1 MTENKEKLK
10 ASQPTTKQE
19 EKPPARKGRPPK
31 AAIAAKKP
39 GGRVA
44 LGRPPGEAS
53 RLQEFKARL
62 LGTTGEKIIAT
73 LISKAM
79 DSEDKDQFAALKFC
93 AERILPMSA
102 FDAAKNANST
112 PQVTINISSLGAPK
126 LEVLEDIGDM
136 EFKDTE

>member
-1 MTENKEKLK
+1 M
-10 ASQPTTKQE
+10 TTKQQDNMAP
-19 EKPPARKGRPPK
+19 KPPVRKGRPPK

-73 LISKAM
+73 LIRKAM
-79 DSEDKDQFAALKFC
+79 DDEDKDQFAALKFC

-102 FDAAKNANST
+102 FDAAKNSNAT
-112 PQVTINISSLGAPK
+112 PQVTINISGLSDAKQVYLK
-126 LEVLEDIGDM
+126 DDVIDI
-136 EFKDTE
+136 

>member
-1 MTENKEKLK
+1 VSPERIKTMTK
-10 ASQPTTKQE
+10 PTVVE
-19 EKPPARKGRPPK
+19 PVPARKGRPPK

-62 LGTTGEKIIAT
+62 LGTTGKKIIDT
-73 LISKAM
+73 LIRKAM
-79 DSEDKDQFAALKFC
+79 DDEDKDQFAALKFC

-102 FDAAKNANST
+102 FDAAKNSNST
-112 PQVTINISSLGAPK
+112 PQVTINISGLSEAK
-126 LEVLEDIGDM
+126 QVYS
-136 EFKDTE
+136 KDEGVIDV

>member
-1 MTENKEKLK
+1 MKEDK
-10 ASQPTTKQE
+10 PTTTPP
-19 EKPPARKGRPPK
+19 KPPVRKGRPPK
-31 AAIAAKKP
+31 AAIAAKKT
-39 GGRVA
+39 GGKGSVGRP

-73 LISKAM
+73 LIRKAM
-79 DSEDKDQFAALKFC
+79 DDEDKDQFAALKFC

-112 PQVTINISSLGAPK
+112 PQVTINISSLGSPK
-126 LEVLEDIGDM
+126 LEILDDGVIDI
-136 EFKDTE
+136 

>member
-1 MTENKEKLK
+1 M
-10 ASQPTTKQE
+10 TTKQQDNKGSPTAPVPP
-19 EKPPARKGRPPK
+19 KPPARKGRPPK

-73 LISKAM
+73 LIRKAM
-79 DSEDKDQFAALKFC
+79 DDEDKDQFAALKFC

-102 FDAAKNANST
+102 FDAAKNSNST
-112 PQVTINISSLGAPK
+112 PQVTINISGLSDAK
-126 LEVLEDIGDM
+126 QVYS
-136 EFKDTE
+136 KDEGVIDV